1 MFFCDWVCFSMLFGG
16 LSFVDFDR
24 EFMSNVLV
32 LPTTLFSS
40 SNVVVFGSA
49 GAIEK
54 SAALKV
60 ATRIFFSGF

>member
-1 MFFCDWVCFSMLFGG
+1 MLFGG

-40 SNVVVFGSA
+40 SNVVVGSA
-49 GAIEK
+49 AAIEK

-60 ATRIFFSGF
+60 ATRICF

>member
-1 MFFCDWVCFSMLFGG
+1 MLFG

-24 EFMSNVLV
+24 GFRCFRATS
-32 LPTTLFSS
+32 FSS
-40 SNVVVFGSA
+40 SNGVVLGSV

-60 ATRIFFSGF
+60 ATRIFFSGFGILDWVFG

>member
-1 MFFCDWVCFSMLFGG
+1 MLFGG

-32 LPTTLFSS
+32 FPTTLFSS
-40 SNVVVFGSA
+40 SNVVVVVVGSA

-60 ATRIFFSGF
+60 ATRICF

>member
-1 MFFCDWVCFSMLFGG
+1 MFFCDWVCFNMLFGG

-24 EFMSNVLV
+24 EFMSNVLL

-40 SNVVVFGSA
+40 SNVVGSA

>member
-1 MFFCDWVCFSMLFGG
+1 MLFGG

-32 LPTTLFSS
+32 FPTTLFSS
-40 SNVVVFGSA
+40 SNAVVVVGSA

-60 ATRIFFSGF
+60 ATRICFSGF

>member
-1 MFFCDWVCFSMLFGG
+1 MLFGG

-32 LPTTLFSS
+32 FPTTLFSS
-40 SNVVVFGSA
+40 SNVVVVGSA

-60 ATRIFFSGF
+60 ATRICF